1 MKQLGLIGYPLEH
14 SFSKKYFTE
23 KFKREGLPDWSYEL
37 YPIENISDLKFL
49 IANPN
54 LKGLNVTIPH
64 KQAILPYLN
73 GMDETAKAIG
83 AVNTIKISRT
93 ENEVRLIGYNT
104 DCMGFEQSLLPLLK
118 HYHKKALV
126 LGTGGAAKAVRYV
139 LNKLGIEYKTV
150 SSSNK
155 GNLSYNDLNENIITD
170 HHVIINTTPL
180 GMYPHVN
187 SCPDLPYSALSHQH
201 LLYDLV
207 YNPLETVF
215 LTKGKQYGAATKNGL
230 EMLQLQADAAWSI
243 FNI

>member
-14 SFSKKYFTE
+14 SFSKKYFAE
-23 KFKREGLPDWSYEL
+23 KFKREGLSNWQYEL
-37 YPIENISDLKFL
+37 FPIENISDLKPL
-49 IANPN
+49 ISNPN
-54 LKGLNVTIPH
+54 LVGLNVTIPY

-73 GMDETAKAIG
+73 NLDETAKAIG

-93 ENEVRLIGYNT
+93 KNEVRLTGYNT
-104 DCMGFEQSLLPLLK
+104 DCMGFEQSLLPFLNE
-118 HYHKKALV
+118 YHKKALV
-126 LGTGGAAKAVRYV
+126 LGTGGAAKAVMYV
-139 LNKLGIEYKTV
+139 LNKLRIEYKTV
-150 SSSNK
+150 SSNNK
-155 GNLSYNDLNENIITD
+155 GDLSYNNLNKDILAD

-187 SCPDLPYSALSHQH
+187 SYPDLRYSALNHQH

-230 EMLQLQADAAWSI
+230 EMLQLQAEAAWSI